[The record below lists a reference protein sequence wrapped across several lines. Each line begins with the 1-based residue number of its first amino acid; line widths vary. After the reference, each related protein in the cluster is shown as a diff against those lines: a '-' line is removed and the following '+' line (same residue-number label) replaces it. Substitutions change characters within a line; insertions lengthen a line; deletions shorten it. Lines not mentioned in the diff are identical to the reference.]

1 MRESGKRH
9 NKYIGP
15 HKYHEIGTNVNIQNK
30 TKKKIKI
37 KYQNIS
43 KD

>member
-15 HKYHEIGTNVNIQNK
+15 HKYHEIGTKVNIQNK
-30 TKKKIKI
+30 TKEINKDK
-37 KYQNIS
+37 IS
-43 KD
+43 KY

>member
-15 HKYHEIGTNVNIQNK
+15 HKYHEIGTKVNIYTEQD
-30 TKKKIKI
+30 KKK
-37 KYQNIS
+37 
-43 KD
+43 